1 MTTSTLASHEETA
14 PPVAIRS
21 HSVVAERR
29 TWRLLFL
36 LAIMGV
42 MWIAF
47 NQMTDGIYITPRNL
61 SNLAVQAA
69 ITGVVAIGV
78 GALLIAREIDLS
90 VGSLLGAV
98 VVISVWLQVDHRWTA
113 LPTVLVALGF
123 GLAIGLFQGLCTT
136 VLRIPSFIVTLAA
149 FSYLRGVAYGVTG
162 SVTLFGTTSSFR
174 SVLRRRVLGAGD
186 GHRHRR
192 CLRPRAL
199 LLGVAAMAASPRDRH
214 RGDRPEPATGR
225 ARSVLRCWELV
236 CGLALW
242 VFVSYQGLPA
252 PVAILLTIALVA
264 AFVGRHTAFGRH
276 IYAIGGNPEGAR
288 RAGINVTG
296 VVVVLFMFSGALA
309 ALGGIMQAARLD
321 AGPPNLGLLLA
332 LDAISAAVVGGTYL
346 FGGQGSV
353 SGILTGTLFLA
364 SIQNGLNLKGVAHVL
379 AVHRVGRHP
388 PRGRRGRS
396 ARSAPS
402 PTRLMAVVAPLL
414 AGSQLTKHYGA
425 VEALRGVNFEIKP
438 NEIVGF
444 AGDNGAGKSTLM
456 KIVAGSVRPTTGT
469 LLFEGDEISDLDPAH
484 SRRRGIEMVY
494 QDLALCENLDAR
506 ENIFLGREPR
516 RGWLGL
522 RMIASEKMTHRTLA
536 LLERLEIEITSVFE
550 PMSVLSGGQRQA
562 VAICRALAFKPR
574 LIVMDEP
581 TAALSVNAV
590 QPLLRL
596 VRRLPTE
603 GASVVLVSHRL
614 SDLLTVTD
622 RIYVLRNGEIVAELQ
637 TAQTDEDEL
646 LRLMAGLRARA

>member
-1 MTTSTLASHEETA
+1 VTTSTLASHEETA

-36 LAIMGV
+36 VAIMGV

-123 GLAIGLFQGLCTT
+123 GLALGLFQGLCTT
-136 VLRIPSFIVTLAA
+136 VLCIPSFIVTLAG

-174 SVLRRRVLGAGD
+174 WFSEGEFSVPVTVIVIVGVFVLALCFWGWQRWLLHRETGIAAVVQSLRTVELISTAVLGA
-186 GHRHRR
+186 
-192 CLRPRAL
+192 
-199 LLGVAAMAASPRDRH
+199 
-214 RGDRPEPATGR
+214 
-225 ARSVLRCWELV
+225 V

-252 PVAILLTIALVA
+252 PVAILLAIALVA

-321 AGPPNLGLLLA
+321 AGPPNVGLLLA

-364 SIQNGLNLKGVAHVL
+364 SIQNGLNLKGVATFWQYIVSG
-379 AVHRVGRHP
+379 VI
-388 PRGRRGRS
+388 
-396 ARSAPS
+396 
-402 PTRLMAVVAPLL
+402 LL
-414 AGSQLTKHYGA
+414 A
-425 VEALRGVNFEIKP
+425 
-438 NEIVGF
+438 
-444 AGDNGAGKSTLM
+444 
-456 KIVAGSVRPTTGT
+456 
-469 LLFEGDEISDLDPAH
+469 
-484 SRRRGIEMVY
+484 
-494 QDLALCENLDAR
+494 
-506 ENIFLGREPR
+506 
-516 RGWLGL
+516 
-522 RMIASEKMTHRTLA
+522 
-536 LLERLEIEITSVFE
+536 
-550 PMSVLSGGQRQA
+550 A
-562 VAICRALAFKPR
+562 VAVDQLA
-574 LIVMDEP
+574 
-581 TAALSVNAV
+581 
-590 QPLLRL
+590 Q
-596 VRRLPTE
+596 
-603 GASVVLVSHRL
+603 
-614 SDLLTVTD
+614 
-622 RIYVLRNGEIVAELQ
+622 
-637 TAQTDEDEL
+637 
-646 LRLMAGLRARA
+646 LRAQRD